1 MGERKSI
8 PAIGTFGFAALLAA
22 GVASSASAQTPA
34 APAAGPVKLGIVT
47 FLTGPAAGPF
57 GVPARN
63 GAEIVIESLN
73 AGTVPAPY
81 NTVGLA
87 GSKIEPRIID
97 EAGSAANVVTEYRNL
112 VQRDQVD
119 AVVGYISSG
128 NCLAVTP
135 VAEELKALTVLFDCG
150 TPRIFEEKPRKY
162 VFRPTPHATMDSV
175 GAARY
180 LVAKKKDISLYSGI
194 NQNYAWGQD
203 SWRDFVGAM
212 STLAPKAKVDK
223 ELFPKLFAGEFGAE
237 ISTLLTSKSQALHTS
252 FWNGDLESFI
262 YQEQTRGLDKR
273 MPIIA
278 TAGEF
283 GAEISTLLTSKSQAL
298 HTSFWNGDLESF
310 IYQEQTRGLDKRM
323 PIIATAGES
332 AIWRLGNKMPDG
344 TIIGARG
351 PHGPMARDSELNKWF
366 VKVYTDRYGS
376 PPTYPSYHMA
386 QSILGLKAAWDK
398 AAQAKNGSRPAI
410 DDVVAAF
417 ENLEFEGPSTKIK
430 MAIGNGHQGISEIAY
445 GTYKFNK
452 QKNAPEIVDLM
463 RFPAECVNPPA
474 DGTAEDWL
482 KGGMKGAKC

>member
-1 MGERKSI
+1 MSHRKI
-8 PAIGTFGFAALLAA
+8 FLPEGRAIALAALLAA
-22 GVASSASAQTPA
+22 GAALSAQAQAPA
-34 APAAGPVKLGIVT
+34 APAATPVKLGIVT

-63 GAEIVIESLN
+63 GAEILIEALN
-73 AGTVPAPY
+73 AGTAPAPY

-87 GSKIEPRIID
+87 GAKIEPRIID

-112 VQRDQVD
+112 VQRDQVE
-119 AVVGYISSG
+119 AIVGYISSG

-212 STLAPKAKVDK
+212 TTLAPKAKVDK

-262 YQEQTRGLDKR
+262 YQEQ
-273 MPIIA
+273 A
-278 TAGEF
+278 
-283 GAEISTLLTSKSQAL
+283 
-298 HTSFWNGDLESF
+298 
-310 IYQEQTRGLDKRM
+310 RGLDKRM

-351 PHGPMARDSELNKWF
+351 PHGPMARDNELNKWF
-366 VKVYTDRYGS
+366 VKVYTDRYGTT
-376 PPTYPSYHMA
+376 PTYPSYHMT
-386 QSILGLKAAWDK
+386 QSILGLKSAWEK
-398 AAQAKNGSRPAI
+398 AAKAKNGAKPTI
-410 DDVVAAF
+410 DEVVAAF
-417 ENLEFEGPSTKIK
+417 ENLEYDAFSTKIK
-430 MAIGNGHQGISEIAY
+430 MAIGGGHQGISEMAY

-452 QKNAPEIVDLM
+452 QKNAPEIVDIM

-474 DGTAEDWL
+474 EGTSEEWL